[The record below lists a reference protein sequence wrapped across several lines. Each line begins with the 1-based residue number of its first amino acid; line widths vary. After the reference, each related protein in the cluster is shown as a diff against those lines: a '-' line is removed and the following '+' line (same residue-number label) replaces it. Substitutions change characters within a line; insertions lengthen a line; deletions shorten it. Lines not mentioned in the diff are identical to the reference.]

1 VPLPA
6 AGAGDGATSRLSYGT
21 NMLDPEDTCMKWLD
35 TKPLSFVAY
44 FSFGSFA
51 SLGTAQMEELTRG
64 LHAAGKPFLWVVRAT
79 EEAQL
84 PRHLLDAAMASGDT
98 LVVRWSPCATGCFV
112 TGMTAFLH
120 GEIEQCVRTVMD
132 RKE

>member
-1 VPLPA
+1 
-6 AGAGDGATSRLSYGT
+6 
-21 NMLDPEDTCMKWLD
+21 MLDPEDTCMKWLD

-51 SLGTAQMEELTRG
+51 SLGTAQTEELTRG

-112 TGMTAFLH
+112 TGMTARSSSACAPSWM
-120 GEIEQCVRTVMD
+120 GRS
-132 RKE
+132 

>member
-1 VPLPA
+1 MHEVAGHQATELRRLLLLRQLRVPRHRP
-6 AGAGDGATSRLSYGT
+6 DG
-21 NMLDPEDTCMKWLD
+21 
-35 TKPLSFVAY
+35 
-44 FSFGSFA
+44 
-51 SLGTAQMEELTRG
+51 ELTRG

-132 RKE
+132 GKE